1 MRIGIVFHKNPFA
14 PPTGVDLV
22 RLRAIAGGLIRRGLS
37 VDVIAPVHEAGMI
50 DGVIPVKPLE
60 VLDDGGRYDLV
71 KTSYHFSIKLID
83 KYEGPV
89 VSRIVRVVDHELPQ
103 RDEPFREDLL
113 SCQELIRQRASALV
127 LNNRENEARWRQI
140 YGPEPRVVFVPNGC
154 PLDIPEPGSDPYDTR
169 HPAVLFLGS
178 VAAARM
184 VDMLNAAARLLQGR
198 ATIHLVGLNKACMY
212 GGDERCVLDSLIVDH
227 GEASHD
233 RVWDYIHHAQA
244 GIALATG
251 LHPFDNDISKIFDYL
266 RGGLPVV
273 SEEGILQ
280 NQLIAR
286 TGFGRIFAHDSA
298 DELVSGILEILE
310 SPPVASKDQVMVF
323 MAREHSWE
331 RRVDEYVKLFQAL
344 SSPVSR

>member
-1 MRIGIVFHKNPFA
+1 MKIGIVFHKNPFA
-14 PPTGVDLV
+14 PPTGIDLV
-22 RLRAIAGGLIRRGLS
+22 RLRAIAGGLIRRGFS
-37 VDVIAPVHEAGMI
+37 ADVIAPVQDAGMI
-50 DGVIPVKPLE
+50 ESVIPVKPLD
-60 VLDDGGRYDLV
+60 VLGEGGRYDLI

-89 VSRIVRVVDHELPQ
+89 ISRIVRVVDHELPQ
-103 RDEPFREDLL
+103 RDEPFRDDLL
-113 SCQELIRQRASALV
+113 SCQELIRQRASVLV
-127 LNNRENEARWRQI
+127 LNNRENEARWHQA
-140 YGPEPRVVFVPNGC
+140 YGPEPRVVLVPNGC
-154 PLDIPEPGSDPYDTR
+154 PSEIPEPRSDPYGTR

-178 VAAARM
+178 VAATRM

-212 GGDERCVLDSLIVDH
+212 GGDEHCVLDRLIVVH

-251 LHPFDNDISKIFDYL
+251 PHPFDNDISKIFDYL

-280 NQLIAR
+280 NQLITR
-286 TGFGRIFAHDSA
+286 TGYGRIFAHDNV
-298 DELVSGILEILE
+298 DDLVSGILALLE
-310 SPPVASKDQVMVF
+310 SPPVESKDQMMGF

-331 RRVDEYVKLFQAL
+331 RRVDEYVGLFQPL
-344 SSPVSR
+344 SSTVSR